1 MFQGL
6 NSLSALF
13 LHRNKLQYLANDT
26 FTTVLS
32 MTILDLSDNQI
43 VSIEIGAFLPLKNL
57 VCLIVWGNPVFKNI
71 QEIGLL
77 FVRSDVIIATDG
89 RGCYF

>member
-6 NSLSALF
+6 NSLSALL
-13 LHRNKLQYLANDT
+13 LHGNKLQYLANDT

-43 VSIEIGAFLPLKNL
+43 DSIENGAFLPLKNL

-71 QEIGLL
+71 DSLGLL
-77 FVRSDVIIATDG
+77 FFRSDVIIAKDG
-89 RGCYF
+89 QWAC